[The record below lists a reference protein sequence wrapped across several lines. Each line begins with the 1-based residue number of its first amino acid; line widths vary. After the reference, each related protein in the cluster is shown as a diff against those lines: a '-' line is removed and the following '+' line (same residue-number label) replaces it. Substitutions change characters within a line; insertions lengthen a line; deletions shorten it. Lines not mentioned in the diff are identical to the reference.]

1 MEAITIEFTIPGTP
15 VGKPRQTRRD
25 KWKQRDCVMRYR
37 AWADQAREH
46 AKGLPPANSIE
57 RFDWT
62 AYFSP
67 PASWSKRRREAAMG
81 TLHRSKP
88 DRDNIDKAVM
98 DALFP
103 EDSGIA
109 AGTIRKVWGE
119 PPRLEVE
126 ITPLQEPE

>member
-1 MEAITIEFTIPGTP
+1 
-15 VGKPRQTRRD
+15 
-25 KWKQRDCVMRYR
+25 
-37 AWADQAREH
+37 
-46 AKGLPPANSIE
+46 
-57 RFDWT
+57 
-62 AYFSP
+62 
-67 PASWSKRRREAAMG
+67 MG

-119 PPRLEVE
+119 PPRVEGE